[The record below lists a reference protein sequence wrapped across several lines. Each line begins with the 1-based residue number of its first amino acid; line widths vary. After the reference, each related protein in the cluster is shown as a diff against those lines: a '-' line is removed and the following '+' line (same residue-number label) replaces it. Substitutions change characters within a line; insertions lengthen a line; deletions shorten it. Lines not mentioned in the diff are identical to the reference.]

1 MSSLFFLFLTI
12 VAPTTPTTPTTPTI
26 PTIPTT
32 DDAADA
38 SAKVYEYF
46 SVFNEK
52 DTQKIA
58 NEIYATPLHIGGAT
72 GHRVLANAEA
82 AVKNLTNLY
91 EQIDAQGWKESRI
104 KDVVVCVA
112 SESLAFVDTQ
122 YSRID
127 HSGTPIPPTLR
138 TNLYVLQKLDG
149 DWRIVAFY
157 SHDNDKRPGCAPG
170 H

>member
-1 MSSLFFLFLTI
+1 MSSLFVLFLTI
-12 VAPTTPTTPTTPTI
+12 LAPPSSTI
-26 PTIPTT
+26 PTI
-32 DDAADA
+32 DDAEDA

-112 SESLAFVDTQ
+112 SDSLAFVDTQ

-127 HSGTPIPPTLR
+127 QSGTPIPPTLR

-157 SHDNDKRPGCAPG
+157 SHDNDKRPGCTPG

>member
-1 MSSLFFLFLTI
+1 MASLFLLFLTI
-12 VAPTTPTTPTTPTI
+12 VGAPI
-26 PTIPTT
+26 AVA
-32 DDAADA
+32 DDAKDA

-112 SESLAFVDTQ
+112 VGVDESRCENQTA
-122 YSRID
+122 RID
-127 HSGTPIPPTLR
+127 
-138 TNLYVLQKLDG
+138 D
-149 DWRIVAFY
+149 
-157 SHDNDKRPGCAPG
+157 
-170 H
+170 